1 MHDSQGCTKGLER
14 RENEKGDVEFRTC
27 PPMTVLVWRDK
38 RNVNV
43 ISTMHDASVA
53 PVPGKLDKVSGQPI
67 LKPTAIQ
74 DYNKYMGAVDKSDQM
89 VLLNT
94 TVRKTLKWTKKLFFH
109 LLDLS
114 ATNAFIVYQLQ
125 GGRWNHFRFAKSQCK
140 ELLSAATDDP
150 DYVKP
155 RKAGRFSSATEARLQ
170 CRDSPHRPVQVPSTL
185 KTKSAMRACAVCK
198 SHTPSKVYI

>member
-1 MHDSQGCTKGLER
+1 
-14 RENEKGDVEFRTC
+14 
-27 PPMTVLVWRDK
+27 MTVLVWRDK

-74 DYNKYMGAVDKSDQM
+74 DYNKHMGAVDKSDQM

-114 ATNAFIVYQLQ
+114 ATNAFILYQLQ

-185 KTKSAMRACAVCK
+185 KTKSAMHACAVCK